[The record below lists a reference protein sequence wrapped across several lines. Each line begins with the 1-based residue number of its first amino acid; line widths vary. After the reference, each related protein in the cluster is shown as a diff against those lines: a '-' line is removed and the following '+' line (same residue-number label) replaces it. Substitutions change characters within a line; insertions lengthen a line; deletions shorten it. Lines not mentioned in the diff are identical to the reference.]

1 MNNTLQNTVQ
11 TNVYLLRHGKV
22 NGLPAL
28 YGQTDIEVS
37 NKINHEILLELNE
50 LQQNLIPPLTQV
62 ITSPLQRC
70 AVVAERFSKANS
82 LPIETNSSFQ
92 EMNFGQLD
100 GVSFDA
106 IKDSKTSKETWQQLE
121 DFWREPNRCSL
132 PEAELLNQF
141 YLRVKESWELLLKK
155 YKGGNILLVCHGGV
169 IRMILSYILNL
180 DHGNQS
186 LFSQL
191 TIKNSSLTIVK
202 NIITESSSHSN
213 VVTISAPLQCVSQQP
228 KAFK

>member
-1 MNNTLQNTVQ
+1 MNNTLRKTVQ

-28 YGQTDIEVS
+28 YGQTDIAVS
-37 NKINHEILLELNE
+37 DEINHKILIELNE
-50 LQQNLIPPLTQV
+50 LQQNLTHPLTQV

-70 AVVAERFSKANS
+70 AVVAEQFSKANN
-82 LPIETNSSFQ
+82 LPIETNASFQ

-106 IKDSKTSKETWQQLE
+106 IKDSTTSKETWQQLE
-121 DFWREPNRCSL
+121 DFWREPGVFSL
-132 PEAELLNQF
+132 PEAELLTQF
-141 YLRVKESWELLLKK
+141 YLRIKQSWELLLKK
-155 YKGGNILLVCHGGV
+155 YEGENILLVCHGGV

-191 TIKNSSLTIVK
+191 TIKNSSVTIVK
-202 NIITESSSHSN
+202 NIITQSSSHSN
-213 VVTISAPLQCVSQQP
+213 VLTISAPLQSVSQQP
-228 KAFK
+228 EAFE